1 MNVLQEDPKRFYEW
15 YRTLQLGQRVS
26 REELLAAT
34 GWQDSTLRTYLSKNK
49 LLMFFGPCSADAQTF
64 DVGLEGDA
72 VTEDLI
78 HEQLTQKSS

>member
-1 MNVLQEDPKRFYEW
+1 MNAIQEEPRRFYEW

-34 GWQDSTLRTYLSKNK
+34 GWQDSTLRTYLIKNK
-49 LLMFFGPCSADAQTF
+49 LLMFFGPCSAETQNF
-64 DVGLEGDA
+64 DVGLEGDT

-78 HEQLTQKSS
+78 REQLTQKSS